1 MIGYLEM
8 ISDKER
14 AALNEALKQSGEEDL
29 NNTLEIEE
37 QRNMKKMF
45 HNMTKEELIDEL
57 NEYMELTDEQTAIV
71 DLIVE
76 LYGNMRQIY

>member
-1 MIGYLEM
+1 
-8 ISDKER
+8 
-14 AALNEALKQSGEEDL
+14 
-29 NNTLEIEE
+29 
-37 QRNMKKMF
+37 MF

-57 NEYMELTDEQTAIV
+57 NEYMELTDEETAIV